1 MNARHLAAH
10 KHDIQTLKM
19 QLGDARAAFV
29 FIFAE
34 VQHKEDRASTV
45 HVRGILGQAV
55 VAVPI
60 LVQHHPGM
68 WLCVDNSTCCQQ
80 ADASCEV
87 CFKGQRCLLQHVCDL
102 CAPALA
108 DVSMCV
114 YLGVCKHVAAAFP
127 HFFLLEAKG
136 GWDWELRGT
145 KLSLQPRH
153 TYCAY
158 PPCPARAAGDTV
170 LVIRLLRLAH
180 PGRTLP

>member
-1 MNARHLAAH
+1 M
-10 KHDIQTLKM
+10 
-19 QLGDARAAFV
+19 
-29 FIFAE
+29 
-34 VQHKEDRASTV
+34 
-45 HVRGILGQAV
+45 

-145 KLSLQPRH
+145 KLSPTTQAHLLRVSALPLHGQLGILYLSFVSFVWH
-153 TYCAY
+153 TRAGPYRDRIIMHVAVFGT
-158 PPCPARAAGDTV
+158 PAAGPHPHA
-170 LVIRLLRLAH
+170 LRIIHLF
-180 PGRTLP
+180 